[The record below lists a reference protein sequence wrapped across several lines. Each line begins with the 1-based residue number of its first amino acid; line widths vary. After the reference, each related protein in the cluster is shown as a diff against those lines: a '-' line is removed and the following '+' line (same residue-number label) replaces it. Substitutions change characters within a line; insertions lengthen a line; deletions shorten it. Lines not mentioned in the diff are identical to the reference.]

1 MDKSQLSLEQQI
13 EYYLG
18 KDSLPN
24 LHWKATIP
32 HAWNIITR
40 PGIQLCNEHM
50 ANSVVTLEEGI
61 PYKFNNLGYRSSFD
75 YNVEF
80 LKNQNVILLLGD
92 SDTMGRGVRYHDMYS
107 SKIIKNIDNYYVVNL
122 GIASASGDAMTR
134 VGIQTMLA
142 LTTAVKHVCTLW
154 PSLSNREFVSKKF
167 TSGTHTASTHVPY
180 VDWYDHIDW
189 VSNNYNYQKNHIM
202 LMQATQSFGAQYHE
216 LIVNRYDKNSNISYQ
231 TVRSPATENAKETEF
246 TEFTPESHTAIANY
260 FLRKINNQP
269 SLFEQL
275 KTQS

>member
-1 MDKSQLSLEQQI
+1 MSKHDLSVTEQI

-18 KDSLPN
+18 KDRLPN
-24 LHWKATIP
+24 VHWRPEIP
-32 HAWNIITR
+32 ASWAIATR
-40 PGIQLCNEHM
+40 PGIKLCNAEM
-50 ANSVVTLEEGI
+50 SNAVVVLDEGI
-61 PYKFNNLGYRSSFD
+61 PYKFNNLGYRSAFD
-75 YNVEF
+75 YDVEF
-80 LKNQNVILLLGD
+80 LKTQNVILLLGD
-92 SDTMGRGVRYHDMYS
+92 SDTMGRGVKYHDMYA
-107 SKIIKNIDNYYVVNL
+107 SKILKDATDYCVLNL

-154 PSLSNREFVSKKF
+154 PILSNREFVSKKF

-202 LMQATQSFGAQYHE
+202 LMQTAQSFGAQYHE
-216 LIVNRYDKNSNISYQ
+216 LIINRYDKNSNISYQ
-231 TVRSPATENAKETEF
+231 TVRSPATETAKETEF

-260 FLRKINNQP
+260 YLRKINNEP
-269 SLFEQL
+269 SLYQQMQL
-275 KTQS
+275 